1 MSMLRMQRINVYA
14 LLKYCKDILEDLQR
28 RGVVQIENVDIED
41 SVFYKD
47 DTSAVQQ
54 RYNSIAS
61 TAKEAREILLRYA
74 PQKKGLLSSFKGREQ
89 LTREQYEELA
99 DDAQDILKAA
109 YDIISYQKN
118 IDRNEA
124 EKVKYQAQLET
135 IKPWLDLDVPMSF
148 SGTSTTRAFIGK
160 FAPPKSSTDIMKELA
175 ELIPEVD
182 GIDVEVVH
190 EDGNQT
196 CVFVLTSKK
205 DAEAVSEGCGGCV
218 RGSTANRLRVS
229 VVCL

>member
-74 PQKKGLLSSFKGREQ
+74 PQKKGLLSSFKGRKQ
-89 LTREQYEELA
+89 LTRGQYEELA

-182 GIDVEVVH
+182 GID
-190 EDGNQT
+190 
-196 CVFVLTSKK
+196 
-205 DAEAVSEGCGGCV
+205 A
-218 RGSTANRLRVS
+218 ANRLRVS

>member
-99 DDAQDILKAA
+99 DDAQDILKRSA
-109 YDIISYQKN
+109 
-118 IDRNEA
+118 
-124 EKVKYQAQLET
+124 L
-135 IKPWLDLDVPMSF
+135 L
-148 SGTSTTRAFIGK
+148 
-160 FAPPKSSTDIMKELA
+160 
-175 ELIPEVD
+175 
-182 GIDVEVVH
+182 
-190 EDGNQT
+190 
-196 CVFVLTSKK
+196 
-205 DAEAVSEGCGGCV
+205 
-218 RGSTANRLRVS
+218 
-229 VVCL
+229 